1 MLLCVRYNCDHS
13 LSTTT
18 IQMKTPRK
26 KKTITTQS
34 PERVTMGQDVYRQLK
49 TWLTMGYLKPGE
61 ALSLRNISQSLG
73 VSVMPVRGAVHQL
86 VAERALEMTPQKAI
100 RVPVLTVVEFQE
112 LTNIRIALEGM
123 AVSIGAKSRTEEEL
137 EIIKKNQYLF
147 SAEMDKKIP
156 KTRILIEKNRNFHF
170 SVYRAAH
177 KELLMQMI
185 ETLWLRIGPILN
197 YDLHKK
203 TPQKIAGLHHESLVI
218 AFETKDPRLAKK
230 SLENDILSAA
240 EFIISENILVN

>member
-1 MLLCVRYNCDHS
+1 
-13 LSTTT
+13 
-18 IQMKTPRK
+18 MKTLSK
-26 KKTITTQS
+26 ETIATPT

-49 TWLTMGYLKPGE
+49 TWLTMGHLMPGE

-100 RVPVLTVVEFQE
+100 RVPVLTVAEFQE

-123 AVSIGAKSRTEEEL
+123 AVSIAAKSRTEAEL
-137 EIIKKNQYLF
+137 KIIQKNQKLF
-147 SAEMDKKIP
+147 DLEMDKKIP
-156 KTRILIEKNRNFHF
+156 NTRILIEQNRHFHF
-170 SVYRAAH
+170 SAYRAAH

-197 YDLHKK
+197 YDLHKRV
-203 TPQKIAGLHHESLVI
+203 PQKVAGLHHDGLVE
-218 AFETKDPRLAKK
+218 AFKKKDSRLAKK
-230 SLENDILSAA
+230 SLESDILSAA
-240 EFIISENILVN
+240 KFIISEKILVD

>member
-1 MLLCVRYNCDHS
+1 
-13 LSTTT
+13 
-18 IQMKTPRK
+18 MKTPRK
-26 KKTITTQS
+26 VPISAPS

-49 TWLTMGYLKPGE
+49 TWLTMGYLMPGE
-61 ALSLRNISQSLG
+61 ALSLRHISQSLG

-100 RVPVLTVVEFQE
+100 RVPVLTVAEFQE

-137 EIIKKNQYLF
+137 KIIQQNQKLF
-147 SAEMDKKIP
+147 GGEMDKKNP
-156 KTRILIEKNRNFHF
+156 KTRILIEQNRHFHF

-197 YDLHKK
+197 YDLHKS
-203 TPQKIAGLHHESLVI
+203 TPQKVAGLHHDRLVG
-218 AFETKDPRLAKK
+218 AFETKDSRLAKK

-240 EFIISENILVN
+240 EFIISEKILVN